1 MPDDAL
7 VQCMWASC
15 GAHVTCTP
23 KRFKHHANRHGN
35 GSTRSEEQGRG
46 GNSAPAAQ
54 PHTTTCT
61 TRSPAHACVRAGF
74 WLENL
79 TDMLITLAF
88 PTVEE
93 FGATFAIIFASRVIE
108 NMAYLG
114 FQLDIWFKFRIWIKG
129 KFKKDQ
135 V

>member
-1 MPDDAL
+1 
-7 VQCMWASC
+7 
-15 GAHVTCTP
+15 
-23 KRFKHHANRHGN
+23 
-35 GSTRSEEQGRG
+35 
-46 GNSAPAAQ
+46 
-54 PHTTTCT
+54 
-61 TRSPAHACVRAGF
+61 
-74 WLENL
+74 
-79 TDMLITLAF
+79 MLITLAF